1 MLVGRPAA
9 DRLISR
15 FHLTFIALALTAALV
30 KRPRVHEALAL
41 LMTVLFAAYIALLFA
56 RL

>member
-1 MLVGRPAA
+1 MLYGELPRPA
-9 DRLISR
+9 DLG
-15 FHLTFIALALTAALV
+15 FHMLFIALSLTGALV

-41 LMTVLFAAYIALLFA
+41 LMVVLFAAYIALLFA